1 MIQRRQSGIELG
13 IVIGEGGLR
22 IDVKRSS
29 VLLDQ
34 VRKRDVLAEEFT
46 TDIAKRV
53 HLRVL
58 CHREDPEINRGSSP
72 RAMNRKVRPAGR
84 TMKKGGGK
92 LAAFMSGWIAS
103 AESRTGF
110 GQAPMPSS
118 KLPAACG
125 KQRFLAV

>member
-72 RAMNRKVRPAGR
+72 RPRI
-84 TMKKGGGK
+84 MKKGGGK
-92 LAAFMSGWIAS
+92 PAAFMSGWIAS